1 MDSNIELLATVGMS
15 EAFNPADA
23 PDETAWILSAATPV
37 ETAEIAPVYKG
48 ELDETESLL
57 ALVKSLDR
65 ANE

>member
-1 MDSNIELLATVGMS
+1 MDSNMELLATVGMS
-15 EAFNPADA
+15 ETFNPADA
-23 PDETAWILSAATPV
+23 PDEGAWVLSAATPEEAA
-37 ETAEIAPVYKG
+37 ETVPVYKG

>member
-1 MDSNIELLATVGMS
+1 MQIERLTEIGM
-15 EAFNPADA
+15 EEIFNPADA
-23 PDETAWILSAATPV
+23 PDETAWVLSAATPA